1 MKKSDIPILRQ
12 LVKTLEQT
20 ESKLEEDYN
29 KKDSESFINS
39 KKMMLKIQ
47 KQISNML
54 KMKIKTK

>member
-1 MKKSDIPILRQ
+1 MKKGDIPILSQ

-29 KKDSESFINS
+29 KKDSKSFINS
-39 KKMMLKIQ
+39 KKMLLKIQ

-54 KMKIKTK
+54 K

>member
-1 MKKSDIPILRQ
+1 MKKSDIPVLRQ